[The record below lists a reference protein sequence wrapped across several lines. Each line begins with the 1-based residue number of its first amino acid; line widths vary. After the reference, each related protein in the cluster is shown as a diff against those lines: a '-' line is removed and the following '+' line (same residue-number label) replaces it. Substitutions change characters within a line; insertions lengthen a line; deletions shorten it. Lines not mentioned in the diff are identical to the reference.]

1 MKRKVYSIVFLLVL
15 VLFLVTGIQ
24 GYGPDFVVFNNEEVP
39 LADGGEDTIDEYL
52 EEADGQEE
60 SSEFSEKESEFL
72 YENVDAM
79 IHDTSLTP
87 AMEVQTKG
95 YYVEGIGSG
104 IYFITDESKTADG
117 GMVIALDNGLFACL
131 KTDEQTVDVTQ
142 YGAYADGVHN
152 DSVAIENALNSGM
165 PQVTFME
172 GEYKCCN
179 YIKMKQSDVS
189 VVGNNSILFTDND
202 YQIEYYEW
210 FFNIVASDI
219 TIDGLKFEARET
231 ITPKRKSQMGIMY
244 ASNIKITNCEFNIPN
259 TVLSEAPDKNVEYT
273 NLDIY
278 TSWQNVTIDNC
289 IFYDMADCL
298 AGGCLEIRDIK
309 GYDCSGCTFTNNI
322 CYANNHDEI
331 IGVFCLS
338 DYNRIS
344 NVTIKGN
351 SFYQENTSMYGRAV
365 GLSLG
370 YSDTYGSGANNV
382 VFEDNY
388 FEAYS
393 HFELIKFGKS
403 EDVVIKNNTLIS
415 NLDGLE
421 KIDLCLFRCQDAK
434 NVKFESNDILINDNG
449 EKSISGIVRGSVVFS
464 NNTIT
469 CNSKASNVLFSGIAE
484 FSNNELILNRVF
496 SKHIISTSYDGV
508 IINGNQ
514 IEANNW
520 GNSLL
525 YFVKLSNIDATKDI
539 KVNDNEISLHNK
551 SKFTTLLSFSEL
563 DMNNFVLYC
572 NNNTVLDDEEGT
584 ATSAYLCN
592 GTLINEESIKVNL
605 SNNDTGA
612 LDKIVFSSK

>member
-1 MKRKVYSIVFLLVL
+1 MKKKVYSIVFLLVL
-15 VLFLVTGIQ
+15 VLFLVTGIH
-24 GYGPDFVVFNNEEVP
+24 GYGPDFVVFNNEEIP
-39 LADGGEDTIDEYL
+39 LADGGEGTTDENS
-52 EEADGQEE
+52 EEIDGQED
-60 SSEFSEKESEFL
+60 SSESLEQQSEFV

-189 VVGNNSILFTDND
+189 VIGNNSILFTDND

-244 ASNIKITNCEFNIPN
+244 ASNITITNCEFNIPN

-309 GYDCSGCTFTNNI
+309 GYDCSGCTFTNNT

-434 NVKFESNDILINDNG
+434 NVKFDSNDILINDNG
-449 EKSISGIVRGSVVFS
+449 DKSISGIVRGNVVFN

-469 CNSKASNVLFSGIAE
+469 CDSKASNVLFSGIAE